1 MAESTKRTILIT
13 GASRGIGRA
22 IAYAAA
28 PHFDRMI
35 ITCKNSSD
43 KLLDLAQELTNDYAI
58 ECLTYIGDMGNY
70 SFVESIFAGLNRI
83 DAVINNAGISHVG
96 LLSDMTPD
104 EWNHVLNTN
113 LNSVFYTS
121 KLAIPLML
129 HRKEGRIINISSIW
143 GNVGAS
149 MEVAYSASKGGVNS
163 FTKALAKELAPSNIQ
178 VNALACGVIDTDMN
192 HCFTKEERESIIND
206 IPADRMGTAD
216 EAAQAVMMLL
226 HAPAYITGQ
235 IVTMDGGYL

>member
-22 IAYAAA
+22 ITYAAA

-58 ECLTYIGDMGNY
+58 ECLTYIGDMGDY

-206 IPADRMGTAD
+206 IPTDRMGTAD

-226 HAPAYITGQ
+226 HAPTYLTGQ